1 MKLRNIKD
9 LNAFMSALD
18 RCQSSVWL
26 ESIQGDKLDLK
37 SPFTRYISI
46 GRLLE
51 DYNENLMLYTS
62 TREDEA
68 ILLEFF
74 KNQKEDA

>member
-9 LNAFMSALD
+9 INAFMSALD
-18 RCQSSVWL
+18 QCQSSVWL
-26 ESIQGDKLDLK
+26 ENVQGDKLDLK

-46 GRLLE
+46 GKLLE
-51 DYNENLMLYTS
+51 DHNEDLMLYAT
-62 TREDEA
+62 TREDES

-74 KNQKEDA
+74 KNQKEDN